1 MIDFRQKPKY
11 GRHGNR
17 PTGTPPSPY
26 AQGGP
31 LFEFRISNSSVFL
44 RLAVYVNK
52 DKHYIE
58 SFGMF

>member
-1 MIDFRQKPKY
+1 MADMETIPQVPL
-11 GRHGNR
+11 
-17 PTGTPPSPY
+17 PLPMPSPY
-26 AQGGP
+26 AQGEP
-31 LFEFRISNSSVFL
+31 LFEFRISNSSVLL